1 MKRILGLAL
10 ILLAGCQSEIDKDI
24 ANIEKFEAN
33 LKHPIALDS
42 IPYNADSML
51 MEFAK
56 KYPKNPESES
66 YCYYASA
73 IAESR
78 GMNLRAAQLAE
89 YYLNNFSGTRERK
102 MEQAVVAAHYYE
114 KQEVFDKALTY
125 YRYLSDSF
133 PKLPVGVQAKQM
145 VFFIE
150 KGLTTPEQQLEYI
163 LSRQTDSTGN

>member
-1 MKRILGLAL
+1 MKKTLGLVL
-10 ILLAGCQSEIDKDI
+10 ILLAGCQGEIDRDI
-24 ANIEKFEAN
+24 ANIEKFEAK
-33 LKHPIALDS
+33 LKHPISLDS

-56 KYPKNPESES
+56 KYPKNPKSES

-73 IAESR
+73 IAETR

-114 KQEVFDKALTY
+114 KQQVFDKALIY

-133 PKLPVGVQAKQM
+133 TKLPVGVQAKQM

-163 LSRQTDSTGN
+163 LRKQSDSTGN